1 MRRPVGKSPR
11 VGARP
16 CATVAVTLVPLLGLG
31 RMDLGLTGRAALVT
45 GSSRGIGLAIARALA
60 REGARVTLCARG
72 REGLDAAVAA
82 LRGEGLEVDGVAGDV
97 ATEAG
102 ARAAVESAVARWGA
116 LDALVNNAGGS
127 LGTGGFDVA
136 SEAQWAQ
143 VLDLNLHATVRCS
156 RHAVDHMKS
165 HGGGAIVHVS
175 SVYGREYGPS
185 APYVTAKGAVIALGK
200 EMAVDLARHGI
211 RVNTV
216 APGSVLF
223 EGGSW
228 DRRRQREPERVAK
241 MLREELPWGRF
252 GAPDEVA
259 AVVAFLCSPRA
270 SWVTGACV
278 PVDGG
283 QGRAL

>member
-1 MRRPVGKSPR
+1 MVLRARREMNEAPE
-11 VGARP
+11 A
-16 CATVAVTLVPLLGLG
+16 
-31 RMDLGLTGRAALVT
+31 MDLSLSGRVALVT
-45 GSSRGIGLAIARALA
+45 GSSRGIGLAIARALG
-60 REGARVTLCARG
+60 REGARVVLCARTP
-72 REGLDAAVAA
+72 EALDEAVAA
-82 LRGEGLEVDGVAGDV
+82 LSREGVEAHGVTADVSTPGGAALAVDDAISHFG
-97 ATEAG
+97 
-102 ARAAVESAVARWGA
+102 S

-127 LGTGGFDVA
+127 LGSGAFDTV
-136 SEAQWAQ
+136 SDELWGK
-143 VLDLNLHATVRCS
+143 VMDLNLASAVLCS
-156 RHAVDHMKS
+156 RRAVAWMKD

-185 APYVTAKGAVIALGK
+185 APYVTAKGALIALGK
-200 EMAVDLARHGI
+200 EMAVDLARHQI

-216 APGSVLF
+216 APGSIMF

-228 DRRRQREPERVAK
+228 DRRAQREPARVEK

-259 AVVAFLCSPRA
+259 NVVAFLCSPRA

>member
-1 MRRPVGKSPR
+1 
-11 VGARP
+11 
-16 CATVAVTLVPLLGLG
+16 
-31 RMDLGLTGRAALVT
+31 MDLALNGRAALIT
-45 GSSRGIGLAIARALA
+45 GSSRGIGLAIARALG
-60 REGARVTLCARG
+60 REGARVTLCG
-72 REGLDAAVAA
+72 RTPESLDAAVAA
-82 LRGEGLEVDGVAGDV
+82 LTAEGIEAHGVTADVSTAGGAALAVDDTV
-97 ATEAG
+97 
-102 ARAAVESAVARWGA
+102 SRWGA
-116 LDALVNNAGGS
+116 IDVLVNNAGGS
-127 LGTGGFDVA
+127 LGSGSFDRA
-136 SEAQWAQ
+136 TDDEWQR
-143 VLDLNLHATVRCS
+143 VLDLNLHATVHCS
-156 RHAVDHMKS
+156 RRAVAWMKD

-200 EMAVDLARHGI
+200 EMAVDLAKHRI

-228 DRRRQREPERVAK
+228 DRRAKSDPARVEK

-259 AVVAFLCSPRA
+259 SVVAFLCSPRA

-283 QGRAL
+283 QGRAV